1 MKTGYSNSTVLNSAD
16 FEHLTIVGIVE
27 HSVLN
32 ARRLQPSGAFA
43 HRDLALT
50 LKFRFDPP
58 LQDVDHLD
66 ILANFGK
73 EPFEVKRGARI
84 AQLVLSPTVQASIH
98 EVSNPEDL
106 WATDSEAPPTASFIV
121 LAMRPHGGRSSTSI
135 RFQSRSGSGSRRG
148 QMANPC
154 HDVGVGRCGR
164 GLTGSHQCPEQHGC
178 GPRRAAVNALV
189 QPNIRII

>member
-1 MKTGYSNSTVLNSAD
+1 MARVSQQLCRVN
-16 FEHLTIVGIVE
+16 IV
-27 HSVLN
+27 
-32 ARRLQPSGAFA
+32 RL
-43 HRDLALT
+43 
-50 LKFRFDPP
+50 DPP

-106 WATDSEAPPTASFIV
+106 WATDSEAPPTASFIA

-154 HDVGVGRCGR
+154 HDAGVGR
-164 GLTGSHQCPEQHGC
+164 GLTGSHQCPEQLAAV
-178 GPRRAAVNALV
+178 RAALLWPAERINALV